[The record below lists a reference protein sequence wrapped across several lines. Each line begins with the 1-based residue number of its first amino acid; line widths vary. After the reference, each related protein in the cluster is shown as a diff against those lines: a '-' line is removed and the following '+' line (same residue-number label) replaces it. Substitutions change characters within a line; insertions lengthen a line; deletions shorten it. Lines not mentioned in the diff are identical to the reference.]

1 MVEFAQLKN
10 LSLLEGIEDVYLESL
25 ASRMQVKH
33 FSAKQAVLH
42 KGDTSADLY
51 FLLKGQLQVVDLSVD
66 GHDVGLD
73 VIQAGNAFGYIAL
86 FDNQPRSASI
96 IALTDVTVAILS
108 KTLALKLCYD
118 HPVIM
123 HRLLVIFAG
132 VIRHT
137 NSFRSVLS
145 QSSAKARICSVLLD
159 LMKPNIA
166 GVLTID
172 NLPKQHE
179 LAIIANTSRETVSR
193 VMKSLVDQ
201 GIVEKDLRH
210 LIIRLPNEL
219 AILSRETD
227 A

>member
-1 MVEFAQLKN
+1 MVTLAQVKH
-10 LSLLEGIEDVYLESL
+10 LSLLEGIDDVYLADL
-25 ASRMQVKH
+25 CTRMQVRQY
-33 FSAKQAVLH
+33 SAKQAVLH

-51 FLLKGQLQVVDLSVD
+51 FLLEGQLQVVDVSAD

-86 FDNQPRSASI
+86 FDQQPRSASM
-96 IALTDVTVAILS
+96 IALSDVTVAVLA

-118 HPVIM
+118 HPVVM

-159 LMKPNIA
+159 LMKPNVA
-166 GVLTID
+166 GLLTID

-193 VMKSLVDQ
+193 VMKGLIEQ
-201 GIVEKDLRH
+201 GVVEKDLRQ
-210 LIIRLPNEL
+210 LIIRLPEAL
-219 AILSRETD
+219 EALSRETD
-227 A
+227 S

>member
-1 MVEFAQLKN
+1 MIELVQLKRFA
-10 LSLLEGIEDVYLESL
+10 LLEGIDDAYLQAL
-25 ASRMQVKH
+25 AEVMQVKH
-33 FSAKQAVLH
+33 YAPKQAVLH
-42 KGDTSADLY
+42 KGDTGADLY
-51 FLLKGQLQVVDLSVD
+51 FLLEGQLQVVDLSVD

-86 FDNQPRSASI
+86 FDNQPRSASMV
-96 IALTDVTVAILS
+96 ALTEVKVAILS
-108 KTLALKLCYD
+108 KNLALKLCYD
-118 HPVIM
+118 HPVVM
-123 HRLLVIFAG
+123 HRLLIIFAG
-132 VIRHT
+132 IIRHT

-193 VMKSLVDQ
+193 VMKTLVDQ
-201 GIVEKDLRH
+201 GVVEKDLRRL
-210 LIIRLPNEL
+210 LIRNVAEL
-219 AILSRETD
+219 EELSRETD